1 MKRIVHLTGRA
12 VRALGA
18 LAAFFILSSA
28 GALSAAAAMQADYW
42 PADDWVS
49 TGSVRT
55 VTITYDVQGLP
66 GFKNKKVTYNVGSY
80 FGESG
85 KWYWPNSVDFQP
97 WGWSIHP
104 KTKTAVWSDVI
115 REWDIVPA
123 KNMTLY
129 LWWEFMTYTIRFD
142 PYNGSGTMK
151 DQKFTGGEVKPLRAN
166 AFKRTGYVFKGW
178 SVDPGGD
185 VRYKDGASFKSIGNQ
200 TLYAVWKP
208 KTIKITYDFRGLS
221 GWKNQTVS
229 YTYGSSYRSSS
240 KWVVPTSDRRVIE
253 GWYDKPKG
261 EKGARAISGWD
272 DVPSKSKTIYL
283 WWSYIPRYVTFE
295 ANGGKGTMKRQK
307 LKDGI
312 SQALSKNAFKWTGY
326 VFKGW
331 AKSPGGKVVYRNRQS
346 VKIHEDMTL
355 YAIWAWDGKT
365 AWLKVVKT
373 GAGAT
378 GSKVAPSSATTQGGR
393 NVRLKAMPAKAT
405 EGHSA
410 SLFLG
415 WYSDSACKK
424 ILSKKTSYGY
434 TVPKKKDVTV
444 YALFESRDRILP
456 WIDCA
461 STYSFTPGDP
471 FRATIRTGNER
482 GDAVTLKI
490 TGLPKGLSSKNGVI
504 TGTPKACAKNVIAT
518 VTATS
523 HGVSAK
529 KKVTFVP
536 VNPGFCVDVT
546 FTEDNGRESSVRED
560 EEIETY
566 VGLPV
571 TINVHSTPGE
581 VGVSKSAAT
590 VTASGLKN
598 GLEFKSGKITGTPTK
613 TGVQSVKLTFRNDWG
628 WQTTYSFRIRVI
640 PLPTWFMGTYNGEG
654 RYGSA
659 RGTAT
664 LTVGATGKVSGKIV
678 ANGKSY
684 AIAGKRVTD
693 YNWEDDVF
701 VADVTV
707 NGKSKATLTF
717 VSAYYDEAGHKIG
730 VVTASGDDF
739 ALTAWQNVF
748 TRDDLPVPAF
758 VADKTLTLTY
768 DELLALGVKT
778 KSGDTL
784 SLKVDAKG
792 VAKVAGQLAGKTVS
806 ASCPCIVEENGDG
819 AATAQ
824 VVVPYGAKTLIV
836 NLLLADGERPSA
848 YGW

>member
-1 MKRIVHLTGRA
+1 MKFNRII
-12 VRALGA
+12 RAL
-18 LAAFFILSSA
+18 LATCSFFILSSA
-28 GALSAAAAMQADYW
+28 GALSAAASMQADYW

-55 VTITYDVQGLP
+55 VTITYNYSGLP
-66 GFKNKKVTYNVGSY
+66 GWKNRTVTYQYGWRYGDSPQWGYPSVAHVDVYCWYDKPIGDK
-80 FGESG
+80 SG
-85 KWYWPNSVDFQP
+85 HMIASGDFVPKKNTTVYLKWEYQ
-97 WGWSIHP
+97 
-104 KTKTAVWSDVI
+104 
-115 REWDIVPA
+115 
-123 KNMTLY
+123 
-129 LWWEFMTYTIRFD
+129 TYTIWYD
-142 PYNGSGTMK
+142 SNGGTGTMK
-151 DQKFTGGEVKPLRAN
+151 NQTFKYGSSKTLRSN
-166 AFKRTGYVFKGW
+166 AFKRPGYVFKGW
-178 SVDPGGD
+178 ATWSGGSV
-185 VRYKDGASFKSIGNQ
+185 VYKNGQSIKPTYNM

-331 AKSPGGKVVYRNRQS
+331 AKSPGGKVVYRNGQS

-405 EGHSA
+405 EEHSA

-434 TVPKKKDVTV
+434 TVPKKKNVTV

-504 TGTPKACAKNVIAT
+504 TGAPKACAKNVIAT

-536 VNPGFCVDVT
+536 VNPGFGVDVT

-581 VGVSKSAAT
+581 AGVSKSAAT

-613 TGVQSVKLTFRNDWG
+613 TGVQKVKLTFKNVWG

-640 PLPTWFMGTYNGEG
+640 PLPAWFMGTYNGEG